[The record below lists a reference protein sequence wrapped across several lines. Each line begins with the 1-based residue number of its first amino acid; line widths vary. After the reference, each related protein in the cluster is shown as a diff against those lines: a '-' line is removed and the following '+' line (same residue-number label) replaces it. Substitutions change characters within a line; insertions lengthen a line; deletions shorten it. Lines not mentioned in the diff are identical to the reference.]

1 MKPSMRSLLLSG
13 SLVLTYFASVA
24 QSLAAAPDLIARGRS
39 HGSSAK
45 HFVHPGAL
53 HTWQDIQR
61 AKHYVQQKA
70 GPWTSAFQHLEKSKH
85 AQTTWKSNP
94 KTVIV
99 RGKVDGLTENY
110 ASAFRDVHAA
120 YQQTLRWLISGNTS
134 YADSAAAILYGWA
147 STLTDIQGNEDMFL
161 AAGLYGFQFANA
173 GELLKL
179 YSGWSKT
186 NQTAYGSMLT
196 KIFAPYN
203 HYFLE
208 THNNKPDFYYANWD
222 LCNIASLMAIGIYT
236 DNHTMY
242 DYAVNYFKHGLPD
255 GAVANGAL
263 PFFSIANFT
272 EEASGKTLME
282 IQESGRDQ
290 GHALLCIALLG
301 VIGQQGYNQGVDLY
315 STFGHQILNG
325 AEYVAKYNVNETVPY
340 VPYRSWEGVLPV
352 VSPKGR
358 FDIRPGFEAIYSHY
372 SEVKGLNASW
382 SKAYRNYV
390 NNNLTL
396 NVEGGGGDY
405 GPNSGGY
412 DTFGYG
418 TLMYRRKQGA

>member
-45 HFVHPGAL
+45 YFAHPGAL

-70 GPWTSAFQHLEKSKH
+70 EPWTSAFQHLEKSKH

-222 LCNIASLMAIGIYT
+222 LCSIASLMAIGIYT

-325 AEYVAKYNVNETVPY
+325 YV
-340 VPYRSWEGVLPV
+340 
-352 VSPKGR
+352 
-358 FDIRPGFEAIYSHY
+358 
-372 SEVKGLNASW
+372 
-382 SKAYRNYV
+382 
-390 NNNLTL
+390 
-396 NVEGGGGDY
+396 
-405 GPNSGGY
+405 
-412 DTFGYG
+412 
-418 TLMYRRKQGA
+418 